1 MPKQKNESVCRY
13 RINLAMLQKIVLI
26 NQLMAGESFE
36 LTDPSIKKGESLTG
50 CYKVDSDQSD
60 TRNYTIVDLQSG
72 EEILIKPN
80 RLVKYFHRNPEKKLA
95 KLSSCEEGATVMIN
109 GNHKNYINDVEADE
123 LPKQRL
129 PAGRYLI
136 KKFKSGGKQVKLIS
150 QNGTIYLLG
159 SKILD
164 YAADSSH

>member
-1 MPKQKNESVCRY
+1 
-13 RINLAMLQKIVLI
+13 MLQKIMLT
-26 NQLMAGESFE
+26 NELMAGESFE
-36 LTDPSIKKGESLTG
+36 LTKFFIKKGESLNG
-50 CYKVDSDQSD
+50 CYKVDSDPSD
-60 TRNYTIVDLQSG
+60 GRYYTVIDLQSG
-72 EEILIKPN
+72 EEILIESDPFK
-80 RLVKYFHRNPEKKLA
+80 RLVNDLHQQKSTGLI
-95 KLSSCEEGATVMIN
+95 CQGATVMIN
-109 GNHKNYINDVEADE
+109 GNHKNYINKVETDE

-136 KKFKSGGKQVKLIS
+136 KDFSGKQVRLIS